1 MSILE
6 TETTAEQC
14 LIDLRLNLEFIVQV
28 INHNPQDENKPVTFG
43 DLSCYL
49 ETIIEDLP

>member
-14 LIDLRLNLEFIVQV
+14 LIDLRLNLEFIVQA
-28 INHNPQDENKPVTFG
+28 INHNPRDENKPVTFG